1 MSIVYSV
8 TTTIVCCFFM
18 KNEDTKEYRTS
29 DFYIASFLIAKG
41 FKVAWI
47 DKTNPKR
54 YVFIFQDTADWE
66 SLVDDYLYRQAVVE
80 PQAFANAIKE
90 LKQFIY
96 RKVNENENYETENK

>member
-1 MSIVYSV
+1 
-8 TTTIVCCFFM
+8 M
-18 KNEDTKEYRTS
+18 KNENTKKYETS

-47 DKTNPKR
+47 DKTNSKR
-54 YVFIFQDTADWE
+54 YLFIFQDAGDWD
-66 SLVDDYLYRQAVVE
+66 SLVDDYLYRRSVVE

-96 RKVNENENYETENK
+96 QKVDENVNENYGKENKQLDTVSS